1 MQVPLL
7 DLKAQYAPL
16 RDEIRKAMDEVCDSQ
31 YFILGPRVQ
40 DFETHVAAYCG
51 AAYAVGLSSGTDAIL
66 AALMALEIGPDA
78 AVVTSPY
85 TFFATGG
92 SIARLGAVPLFADI
106 DPVTFN
112 IDPALARQVLES
124 PPSRFQDRK
133 LKALLPV
140 HLYGQCADM
149 DPLLAL
155 AAEFNCPII
164 EDAAQAIGAEYPA
177 RDEVKKAG
185 SLGRI
190 GCFSFFPSKNLGGFG
205 DGGMALTNNAAL
217 ADKLRAI
224 RVHGSTVKYK
234 HHTLSGNF
242 RLDALQAAVLDVKLK
257 YLDGWHKARQA
268 HAAFYNQ
275 AFAGTPVR
283 TPQAVYAGRGLT
295 HPHIYNQ
302 YVIRVHDRDRVRDR
316 LAAAGI
322 GCEIY
327 YPIPLHLQKCFRDL
341 GYRAGDFPESEKA
354 ATETLALPVYP
365 ELTEPMQRQVVD
377 AVLGAL

>member
-1 MQVPLL
+1 MKVPLL

-16 RDEIRKAMDEVCDSQ
+16 REEIRKVIDEVCDSQ

-51 AAYAVGLSSGTDAIL
+51 AGHAVGLSSGTDALL
-66 AALMALEIGPDA
+66 AALMALKIGPGT

-85 TFFATGG
+85 TFFSTGG
-92 SIARLGAVPLFADI
+92 SINRLGAVPLFADI

-112 IDPALARQVLES
+112 IDPALVRKVLES
-124 PPSRFQDRK
+124 PPARFRDSK
-133 LKALLPV
+133 PKALLPV

-149 DPLLAL
+149 DPMLAL
-155 AAEFNCPII
+155 AGEFNCPVI

-177 RDEVKKAG
+177 QDGVKKAG
-185 SLGRI
+185 SMGHI

-205 DGGMALTNNAAL
+205 DGGMAITNNAAL
-217 ADKLRAI
+217 ADTLRTI

-234 HHTLSGNF
+234 HLMLSGNF

-257 YLDGWHKARQA
+257 YLDGWHKARRA
-268 HAAFYNQ
+268 HAAFYDR
-275 AFAGTPVR
+275 AFANTPVQ

-316 LAAAGI
+316 LVAAGI

-327 YPIPLHLQKCFRDL
+327 YPIPLHLQECFRSL
-341 GYRAGDFPESEKA
+341 GYRKGDFPESEKA
-354 ATETLALPVYP
+354 ANETLALPVYP
-365 ELTEPMQRQVVD
+365 ELTEPMMKQVAD